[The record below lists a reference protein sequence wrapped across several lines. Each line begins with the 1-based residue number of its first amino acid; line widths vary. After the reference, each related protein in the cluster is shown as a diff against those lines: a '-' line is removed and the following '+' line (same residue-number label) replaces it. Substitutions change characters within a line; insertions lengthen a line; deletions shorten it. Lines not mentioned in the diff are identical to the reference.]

1 MEDLSNKKE
10 EKIMT
15 VIYLVI
21 EDGKD
26 VEKVIRNVTHIDNTL
41 GEARI
46 TQRGKDSRLIIPINS
61 IQNIF

>member
-1 MEDLSNKKE
+1 
-10 EKIMT
+10 MT
-15 VIYLVI
+15 IIYLVI

-26 VEKVIRNVTHIDNTL
+26 VEKVIRNVTHIDNIF

-46 TQRGKDSRLIIPINS
+46 TQKGKDSKLIIPINS

>member
-1 MEDLSNKKE
+1 
-10 EKIMT
+10 MT
-15 VIYLVI
+15 IIYLVI
-21 EDGKD
+21 EDGKE

-46 TQRGKDSRLIIPINS
+46 TQKGKDSRLIIPINS